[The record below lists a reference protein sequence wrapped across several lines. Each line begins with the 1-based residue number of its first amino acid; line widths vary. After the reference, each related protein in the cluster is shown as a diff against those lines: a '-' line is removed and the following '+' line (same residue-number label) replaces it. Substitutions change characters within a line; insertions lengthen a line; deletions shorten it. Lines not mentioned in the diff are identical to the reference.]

1 VDAQQVVRDEYK
13 ATALGSNVLGGEA
26 AGCCGGGRDY
36 AAVARLVGYGDQAA
50 TSEVYARF
58 SICCNVPFFSP

>member
-1 VDAQQVVRDEYK
+1 MVRDEYK

-26 AGCCGGGRDY
+26 AGCCGGWRDY

-50 TSEVYARF
+50 SSEVFLQLIAF
-58 SICCNVPFFSP
+58 LLHSLLWAP